1 MFHFHILI
9 FLFRFLFIFLS
20 DIARWQR
27 ASSLRL
33 LPRKVVGIAAVV
45 HQREREVL
53 LGSGGGQTL
62 APPDTATGHVL
73 AL

>member
-1 MFHFHILI
+1 
-9 FLFRFLFIFLS
+9 
-20 DIARWQR
+20 
-27 ASSLRL
+27 
-33 LPRKVVGIAAVV
+33 V